1 MTEDKTEGVEGTQGE
16 EQTEGEE
23 GTEKQSF
30 GSVMYECIYCGTQ
43 TSSTEL
49 ASLPEVKCIC
59 GYKVFRKVRSP
70 VVKQLKAI

>member
-1 MTEDKTEGVEGTQGE
+1 MTEEGTEGKEGT
-16 EQTEGEE
+16 EGAE
-23 GTEKQSF
+23 GTEKQGF

>member
-1 MTEDKTEGVEGTQGE
+1 MTVEGTEGKEGTE
-16 EQTEGEE
+16 EVE
-23 GTEKQSF
+23 GTEKQRF
-30 GSVMYECIYCGTQ
+30 GSVVYECIYCGTQ

>member
-1 MTEDKTEGVEGTQGE
+1 MTEEKTEGVEETKGEEGTEGVEGT
-16 EQTEGEE
+16 
-23 GTEKQSF
+23 EKKSF

>member
-1 MTEDKTEGVEGTQGE
+1 MTEEGSEVKEETEGVEE
-16 EQTEGEE
+16 
-23 GTEKQSF
+23 TEKQTF
-30 GSVMYECIYCGTQ
+30 GGVMYECIYCGTQ

-49 ASLPEVKCIC
+49 AALPEIKCIC

>member
-1 MTEDKTEGVEGTQGE
+1 MTEERTEGVEGTVGEQG
-16 EQTEGEE
+16 TEGVEE
-23 GTEKQSF
+23 TQKQSF

>member
-1 MTEDKTEGVEGTQGE
+1 MTEEKTEGVEETK
-16 EQTEGEE
+16 GEE
-23 GTEKQSF
+23 GTEGVEGKEKQSF
-30 GSVMYECIYCGTQ
+30 GAVIYECIYCGTQ
-43 TSSTEL
+43 TSQTEL

>member
-1 MTEDKTEGVEGTQGE
+1 MTVEGTEGKEGTE
-16 EQTEGEE
+16 EVE

-30 GSVMYECIYCGTQ
+30 GSVVYECIYCGTQ